1 MSSDLDLIYG
11 IKPKP
16 TPPPP
21 AQDKVDG
28 TPAQKT
34 APRKAS
40 KQAST
45 HASTLASNQDG
56 FADHIRNEDMIET
69 IRKTVKS
76 LGNKV
81 SFTRLTPEE
90 KGRLADIV
98 YTYKRQGIKTT
109 ENEINRIAIN
119 FLMEDFHK
127 NGEQSVLAQ
136 VIEALNA

>member
-1 MSSDLDLIYG
+1 MSDLDLIYG
-11 IKPKP
+11 TTPKP

-21 AQDKVDG
+21 AQETPVK
-28 TPAQKT
+28 TPARRTTSK
-34 APRKAS
+34 KAS
-40 KQAST
+40 RQDSK
-45 HASTLASNQDG
+45 HASTLASSQERRVDG
-56 FADHIRNEDMIET
+56 ISHEDLIER

-98 YTYKRQGIKTT
+98 YTYKRQGVRTS

-119 FLMEDFHK
+119 LLIEDFQSH
-127 NGEQSVLAQ
+127 GEDSVLAK
-136 VIEALNA
+136 VLDALNA

>member
-11 IKPKP
+11 TKPKP

-21 AQDKVDG
+21 VQDPPDEI
-28 TPAQKT
+28 PARPA
-34 APRKAS
+34 APKKAS
-40 KQAST
+40 KQDSKR
-45 HASTLASNQDG
+45 ASTLAGKLEKRATPIGQE
-56 FADHIRNEDMIET
+56 RLIES

-98 YTYKRQGIKTT
+98 YTYKRQGIKTS

-119 FLMEDFHK
+119 FLIEDFHTH
-127 NGEQSVLAQ
+127 GEDSVLAQ

>member
-11 IKPKP
+11 TKPKP

-21 AQDKVDG
+21 VQDPPDEI
-28 TPAQKT
+28 PARPA
-34 APRKAS
+34 APKKAS
-40 KQAST
+40 KQDSKRAST
-45 HASTLASNQDG
+45 IASNQ
-56 FADHIRNEDMIET
+56 EDVIET

-81 SFTRLTPEE
+81 SYTRLTPEE
-90 KGRLADIV
+90 KGRIADIV
-98 YTYKRQGIKTT
+98 YTYKRQDIITS

-119 FLMEDFHK
+119 FLIEDFHAH
-127 NGEQSVLAQ
+127 GEDSVLAK

>member
-11 IKPKP
+11 TKPKP

-21 AQDKVDG
+21 AQD
-28 TPAQKT
+28 TPEEPPVRQT
-34 APRKAS
+34 VPNKAS
-40 KQAST
+40 RKDSKR
-45 HASTLASNQDG
+45 ASTLASNQ
-56 FADHIRNEDMIET
+56 ESLIET
-69 IRKTVKS
+69 IRKIVKS

-98 YTYKRQGIKTT
+98 YTYKRQGTKTS

-119 FLMEDFHK
+119 FLIEDFHAH
-127 NGEQSVLAQ
+127 GEDSVLAK
-136 VIEALNA
+136 VIDALNA

>member
-1 MSSDLDLIYG
+1 
-11 IKPKP
+11 
-16 TPPPP
+16 
-21 AQDKVDG
+21 
-28 TPAQKT
+28 
-34 APRKAS
+34 
-40 KQAST
+40 
-45 HASTLASNQDG
+45 
-56 FADHIRNEDMIET
+56 MIET

-98 YTYKRQGIKTT
+98 YTYKRQGIKTS

-119 FLMEDFHK
+119 FLIEDFQTH
-127 NGEQSVLAQ
+127 GEDSVLAQ